1 MRHFKYAIIA
11 LGIVWSSTGSADIL
25 VRGGKIIS
33 GDRDQSFVA
42 DILISGKLIIEIGRD
57 LSVSDGTIV
66 IDASG
71 KTVTTG
77 LINSDTQ
84 LGLTEVAAVK
94 QTRDYETG
102 NKRITASLRVSD
114 AINSNSVAIP
124 YNRML
129 GLTHAVVQPNSKGG
143 LFAGTAAIIKLTDRD
158 TVQQTSAAM
167 VVKLGSQGQRL
178 AGGSRAA
185 AMAMLREAFEDARDY
200 RDNRDSFNRGA
211 RRDYPLSRHDL
222 EALIPVLEGRM
233 PLIVHVDRAVDIE
246 RVIDFAA
253 LNKVKLIIASAD
265 EGWRVAEKIA
275 ANKVPV
281 IIDPMSNLP
290 SSYDSLGA
298 RLDNAKLLNDAG
310 VTLLFTGGGSHK
322 AQLVRQSAGNAV
334 ANGLP
339 YNAAIKAM
347 TSNPAQVFGMDNM
360 GNISEGSIANV
371 VIWSGDPLEQS
382 TSVESVFI
390 EGVDQPLVS
399 RNTRL
404 RDRYFSRLKNSTGN

>member
-1 MRHFKYAIIA
+1 MRYFKYAVIGLA
-11 LGIVWSSTGSADIL
+11 VVWSSAGSADTL
-25 VRGGKIIS
+25 VQGGKIIS
-33 GDRDQSFVA
+33 GDRGQSFVA
-42 DILISGKLIIEIGRD
+42 DILISGNLITAIGSD
-57 LSVSDGTIV
+57 ISVPEGTLV

-77 LINSDTQ
+77 LINSYTE
-84 LGLTEVAAVK
+84 LGLTEVGAVK
-94 QTRDYETG
+94 QTRDYETN

-158 TVQQTSAAM
+158 TVQQTSVAM
-167 VVKLGSQGQRL
+167 VVKLGSHGQRL

-200 RDNRDSFNRGA
+200 RDNRDSFNKGA

-222 EALIPVLEGRM
+222 AALIPVLEGRM

-246 RVIDFAA
+246 RVIDFATNNK
-253 LNKVKLIIASAD
+253 LNLIIASAD
-265 EGWRVAEKIA
+265 EGWRVAEKLA

-298 RLDNAKLLNDAG
+298 RLDNAK
-310 VTLLFTGGGSHK
+310 
-322 AQLVRQSAGNAV
+322 
-334 ANGLP
+334 
-339 YNAAIKAM
+339 
-347 TSNPAQVFGMDNM
+347 
-360 GNISEGSIANV
+360 
-371 VIWSGDPLEQS
+371 
-382 TSVESVFI
+382 
-390 EGVDQPLVS
+390 
-399 RNTRL
+399 
-404 RDRYFSRLKNSTGN
+404 